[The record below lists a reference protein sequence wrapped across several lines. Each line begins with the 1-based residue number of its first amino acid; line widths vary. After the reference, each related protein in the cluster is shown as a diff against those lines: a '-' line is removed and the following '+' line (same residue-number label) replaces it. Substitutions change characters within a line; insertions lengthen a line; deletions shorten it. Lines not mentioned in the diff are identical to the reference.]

1 MKKIGVI
8 CDTTSDLRPELL
20 EELNIDLF
28 PLQVNYSYKHFRDRV
43 DITSDYVY
51 EHLDEEIPMSSL
63 PLTSDIIDILEK
75 KKNEGYTH
83 LIIITISSNLSGTYN
98 AVKNALEH
106 YKDDFQVELIDSKQI
121 SMSMSFSVIEAA
133 RIVKN
138 ENDFDKAVSR
148 AKYILERSRG
158 FFTVEDLKYL
168 KKGGRI
174 GSFEG
179 VVGTL
184 LDIKPIIGIT
194 EEGYYYP
201 AAKVRGRK
209 KSLNTITQIAF
220 DLIKDKK
227 RVMFSVIHGRAEKE
241 AIEVFNI
248 LDSLKNSFY
257 KDISVNGPLMAG
269 HAGPGTLG
277 ICVAWED

>member
-8 CDTTSDLRPELL
+8 CDTTSDLRPEIL
-20 EELNIDLF
+20 EELNIDLL
-28 PLQVNYSYKHFRDRV
+28 PLQVSYSFKHFRDRI
-43 DITSDYVY
+43 DITPDYVY
-51 EHLDEEIPMSSL
+51 DHLDEEIPTSSL
-63 PLTSDIIDILEK
+63 PLTSDIMELLDK

-83 LIIITISSNLSGTYN
+83 LIIVTISSNLSGTYN
-98 AVKNALEH
+98 AVKNTLEE
-106 YKDDFQVELIDSKQI
+106 YKDDFVIELIDSKQI
-121 SMSMSFSVIEAA
+121 SMSMAFSVIEAA
-133 RIVKN
+133 KIVKE
-138 ENDFDKAVSR
+138 ENNFEKAIER

-179 VVGTL
+179 TIGTL
-184 LDIKPIIGIT
+184 LDIKPIIGVD
-194 EEGYYYP
+194 ENGYYYP

-209 KSLNTITQIAF
+209 KSLNTITNIAYE
-220 DLIKDKK
+220 LIKDKK
-227 RVMFSVIHGRAEKE
+227 RVMFSIIHGRAEEE
-241 AIEVFNI
+241 AFKAFEV
-248 LDSLKNSFY
+248 LDSLGNAFY
-257 KDISVNGPLMAG
+257 KDITVNGPLMAG

>member
-8 CDTTSDLRPELL
+8 CDTTSDLRPEIL
-20 EELNIDLF
+20 EELNVDLF
-28 PLQVNYSYKHFRDRV
+28 PLQVNYSYKNFRDRI
-43 DITSDYVY
+43 DITPDYVY
-51 EHLDEEIPMSSL
+51 DHLDKEIPTSSL
-63 PLTSDIIDILEK
+63 PLTSDIVDILEK

-98 AVKNALEH
+98 AVKNALED
-106 YKDDFQVELIDSKQI
+106 YKEDFVVELIDSKQI
-121 SMSMSFSVIEAA
+121 SMCMAFSVIEAA
-133 RIVKN
+133 KIVKE
-138 ENDFDKAVSR
+138 ENDFEKAI
-148 AKYILERSRG
+148 AKARYILERSRG

-168 KKGGRI
+168 RKGGRI
-174 GSFEG
+174 GAFEG
-179 VVGTL
+179 TVGTL
-184 LDIKPIIGIT
+184 LDIKPIIGVT
-194 EEGYYYP
+194 EDGYYYP

-209 KSLNTITQIAF
+209 KSLNTITQIAY

-241 AIEVFNI
+241 ALEAFKT
-248 LDSLKNSFY
+248 LDSLGNSFY
-257 KDISVNGPLMAG
+257 KDITVNGPLMAG